1 MLKRTETYIDYD
13 GNQRT
18 EDFYFNLSKAE
29 LAELKMSKK
38 GGLDKMIERI
48 IQEQDAPEIIK
59 LVKEIILMAYGEKSD
74 DGKYFRKSKEIS
86 EAFAQTEAYS
96 NIFMDVCS
104 TPDSAVNFFNSLL
117 PADLRE
123 QIEEAKEKENV
134 TN

>member
-1 MLKRTETYIDYD
+1 MFKKTITYTDYD
-13 GNQRT
+13 GNKRT

-29 LAELKMSKK
+29 LTELKMSKK

-48 IQEQDAPEIIK
+48 IKEQDAPEIIK

-86 EAFAQTEAYS
+86 EAFSQTEAYS
-96 NIFMDVCS
+96 DIFMDVCS

-117 PADLRE
+117 PSDLRE

>member
-123 QIEEAKEKENV
+123 QIKEAKEKENV